1 MKIVSDFL
9 VSVIFCQ
16 TWKEIFLNKKDLMC
30 NLLLKRNNILFIQRS
45 FLHSWIGAS
54 TYIIRV
60 IKIKYFPKM
69 CFCQNV
75 SLFFLQIHSF
85 LIQHLVMGQ
94 TPFYRTLNELE
105 LHFMNIERT
114 QTCSSIDDQRQTPKF
129 WLRANGHRTLNL
141 KGLY

>member
-16 TWKEIFLNKKDLMC
+16 TWKKKIFLNKKDLMC
-30 NLLLKRNNILFIQRS
+30 NLLLKRNDILFIQRS
-45 FLHSWIGAS
+45 FLPSWIGAS

-75 SLFFLQIHSF
+75 SPFFLQIHSF

-105 LHFMNIERT
+105 HHFVEIERT
-114 QTCSSIDDQRQTPKF
+114 RTCSYFSDRTRTPYF
-129 WLRANGHRTLNL
+129 WLRKIELRT
-141 KGLY
+141 